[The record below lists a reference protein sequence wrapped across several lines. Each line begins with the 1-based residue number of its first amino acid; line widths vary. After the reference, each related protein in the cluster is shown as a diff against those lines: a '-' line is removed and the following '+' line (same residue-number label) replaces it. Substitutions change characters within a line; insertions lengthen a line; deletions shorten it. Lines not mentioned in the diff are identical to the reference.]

1 VFDCSS
7 VGRRPELGGKVGQE
21 YLRSLGSVDDY
32 YGSLEVPRRHHVEM
46 NVVVAQWMGRLKQ
59 MWLSEVVVGQVRLR
73 Q

>member
-1 VFDCSS
+1 
-7 VGRRPELGGKVGQE
+7 VGRRPEVGGNVGQE
-21 YLRSLGSVDDY
+21 YLGSLGSVDDY

-46 NVVVAQWMGRLKQ
+46 NVVVAQWIGRLKQ